1 MQHVARADSLKL
13 PTDQSLVLSELR
25 SSGQSLSAYTILDRS
40 RDEDLKA
47 RSRST
52 GRWKSCWRQGACSSN
67 QSRCD
72 GRTASYLTGT

>member
-1 MQHVARADSLKL
+1 MQHFARADSLKL
-13 PTDQSLVLSELR
+13 PTDQSLVLSVLR
-25 SSGQSLSAYTILDRS
+25 SSGQSLSACTILDRS

-52 GRWKSCWRQGACSSN
+52 GRWKSCWRQGGCFSN

-72 GRTASYLTGT
+72 GPTARYLTGT